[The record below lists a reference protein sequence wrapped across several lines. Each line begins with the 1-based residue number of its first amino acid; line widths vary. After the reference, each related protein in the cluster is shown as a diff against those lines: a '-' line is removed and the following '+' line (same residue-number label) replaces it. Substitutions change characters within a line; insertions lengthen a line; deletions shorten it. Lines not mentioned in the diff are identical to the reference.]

1 MIKLKIIIIGAGVI
15 GTAIARELSKYKVD
29 ITLVEKK
36 SDVSCGTSKGI
47 SGIIHA
53 GYNADFNTLKGKM
66 NVESNPYFDQICE
79 DLNVPFKRNGSLV
92 VGFNKADLKKLKEK
106 KENGEKN
113 GIKGLKIIKRN
124 ELLEMEP
131 NLNKDAKYALYAP
144 SAGII
149 SPYELTIGYADN
161 AVINGTKILLET
173 EVTNLIMENDN
184 IKGIKTN
191 NGIIE
196 ADLIINSAGLFADKI
211 ANMTGENFEITP
223 RKGEYHL
230 FDKIHGD
237 LINHTLFPMPTK
249 KSKGILVLPT
259 VHGNLLIGPNAN
271 IIDEKDDLSTTQAG
285 LDEVMQGAKKLVPTL
300 PNNGVITSFSGLRAS
315 LPKEDF
321 HIDFSRKVNNMINL
335 IGIQSPGLS
344 SAPAIADKVVDMVNE
359 LSNNKL
365 IEKSEYQFKNPKY
378 PHYHEYEEMDN
389 LDQWQAIVKDN
400 KNYGEIICRCE
411 HVSRGEII
419 DAINRPI
426 QAKNLDAI
434 KRRTRATS
442 GRCKAGFCGTRIIK
456 ILSNQLDIDTLEV
469 NKKGKGSNIL
479 KARSK
484 ELILDKDS
492 NKAGESYEKL

>member
-1 MIKLKIIIIGAGVI
+1 MKIVIIGAGVV
-15 GTAIARELSKYKVD
+15 GSAIARELSKYKID
-29 ITLVEKK
+29 IKLIDKK
-36 SDVSCGTSKGI
+36 ADVACGTSKGN

-53 GYNADFNTLKGKM
+53 GYNADFKTLKGKM
-66 NVESNPYFDQICE
+66 NVKSNPHFDQICD

-92 VGFNKADLKKLKEK
+92 VGFSKTDLKNLKEK

-113 GIKGLKIIKRN
+113 GIEGLRIIQRN
-124 ELLEMEP
+124 ELFEMEP
-131 NLNKDAKYALYAP
+131 NLNKDANYALYAP

-161 AVINGTKILLET
+161 AVINGAEVLLET
-173 EVTNLIMENDN
+173 EVTGLIIEDKT
-184 IKGIKTN
+184 IKGVKTN
-191 NGIIE
+191 KGNIA
-196 ADLIINSAGLFADKI
+196 ADIIINSAGLFADRV
-211 ANMTGENFEITP
+211 ANMAGENFEIIP

-230 FDKIHGD
+230 FDKIYGD
-237 LINHTLFPMPTK
+237 LVNNTLFPMPTE

-271 IIDEKDDLSTTQAG
+271 TIDEKDDLSTTQKG
-285 LDEVMQGAKKLVPTL
+285 LDEVITGAKRLIPNL

-321 HIDFSRKVNNMINL
+321 HIDYAKKVKGMINL

-344 SAPAIADKVVDMVNE
+344 SAPAIAEKVVNMVKDMQKDG
-359 LSNNKL
+359 LTK
-365 IEKSEYQFKNPKY
+365 KKDFQFKNPKY
-378 PHYHEYEEMDN
+378 PHYHEYEEKNKVDK
-389 LDQWQAIVKDN
+389 WQDIVNKD

-419 DAINRPI
+419 DAIKRPVP
-426 QAKNLDAI
+426 AKNLDAI

-442 GRCKAGFCGTRIIK
+442 GRCQAGFCGPRVLE
-456 ILSNQLDIDTLEV
+456 ILSKQLKIDPLEV
-469 NKKGKGSNIL
+469 TKKGKGSNIL

-484 ELILDKDS
+484 EFIL
-492 NKAGESYEKL
+492 NKKPNKVGESNEKL